1 MNVTITALYAGLLAI
16 LYLALSINVI
26 LYRGRKQVG
35 LGDNAD
41 PELARQIRAHANFA
55 EYAPLVLLLL
65 LIAELGGA
73 AGWLLHLTGL
83 ALVAGRTAHAW
94 CFVMTRRN
102 MPLRVAGMAL
112 TFAALGFG
120 ALLCLSLAFGI
131 GR

>member
-16 LYLALSINVI
+16 LYLGLSINVI
-26 LYRGRKQVG
+26 LYRGRKQVS

-55 EYAPLVLLLL
+55 EYTPLILLLL

-83 ALVAGRTAHAW
+83 ALVAGRTLHAW

-102 MPLRVAGMAL
+102 MPLRVGGMML
-112 TFAALGFG
+112 TFSALVFG

-131 GR
+131 AR